1 MVLFFLDII
10 VVKEGLMLSNES
22 ILLVEDDQEIARIV
36 CDHLRKE
43 GYHITW
49 ASTGKEGW
57 EDFKLNTYQ
66 LVLVDLMLPEMDGL
80 TLCKKIRLESEIP
93 LLIISARHED
103 ETKIKGLDFGADD
116 YLTKPFSLE
125 ELSARL
131 SSHLRRYRR
140 YLRKDDQNVISKYAH
155 GLQIDFLKKVTY
167 VNGEPILLTTKEW
180 ELLLILAKNPFQ
192 TFSKSELY
200 EHIWQQE
207 DMEGNNTITVH
218 IKSLRTKLHD
228 VSRSAKYIQTVWGIG
243 YRFIGEEII

>member
-1 MVLFFLDII
+1 M
-10 VVKEGLMLSNES
+10 KEGVHLNKDS

-43 GYHITW
+43 GYHISW

-57 EDFKLNTYQ
+57 EDFKVESFQ
-66 LVLVDLMLPEMDGL
+66 LVLIDIMLPEMDGL
-80 TLCKKIRLESEIP
+80 TLCKKIRLESDIP

-103 ETKIKGLDFGADD
+103 EMKIQGLDFGADD

-140 YLRKDDQNVISKYAH
+140 YLRKDENSNQTKYDH
-155 GLQIDFLKKVTY
+155 GLRIDFLKKVAY
-167 VNGEPILLTTKEW
+167 LNHEPILLTTKEW
-180 ELLLILAKNPFQ
+180 ELLLLLAKNPFQ

-218 IKSLRTKLHD
+218 IKSLRTKLND
-228 VSRSAKYIQTVWGIG
+228 VSRSAKYIQTVWGVG

>member
-1 MVLFFLDII
+1 MNKD
-10 VVKEGLMLSNES
+10 S

-43 GYHITW
+43 GYHISW

-57 EDFKLNTYQ
+57 EDFKVESFQ
-66 LVLVDLMLPEMDGL
+66 LVLIDIMLPEMDGL
-80 TLCKKIRLESEIP
+80 TLCKKIRLESDIP

-103 ETKIKGLDFGADD
+103 EMKIQGLDFGADD

-140 YLRKDDQNVISKYAH
+140 YLRKDENSNQTKYDH
-155 GLQIDFLKKVTY
+155 GLRIDFLKKVAY
-167 VNGEPILLTTKEW
+167 LNHEPILLTTKEW
-180 ELLLILAKNPFQ
+180 ELLLLLAKNPFQ

-218 IKSLRTKLHD
+218 IKSLRTKLND
-228 VSRSAKYIQTVWGIG
+228 VSRSAKYIQTVWGVG